1 MTTLNVAVRQWAEP
15 AYRKI
20 EIENSLL
27 QYLLSKPRRQ
37 ASRETSETRIK
48 DKLMNALLK
57 FQDSIDKKYGSDS
70 EESKALTNT
79 QHTQFIESAIDTI
92 TDRIAN
98 KKEIKAQEIFNI
110 ASTNVGQDTS
120 ATSQKLG
127 PSKKAKQMYLDVERG
142 EEGQPKVVKRETS
155 AVDVKLPNGE
165 KVTISDVDLYRDVLS
180 GKKVIKS
187 LTRPSEGSIED
198 LQIRGIQTVLKNTVA
213 PDIKVDGIFG
223 GGSKAAVIKFQKN
236 KGLSQDGA
244 VGRQTI
250 SKMIKSRKDLDVPI
264 TGKSIDPELE
274 QELLSQDVIE
284 ESRTRITED
293 RLRKLIR
300 ESLIKLM

>member
-1 MTTLNVAVRQWAEP
+1 MNKRQAVRKIITPEYNKMDSNNAIVQFLISKRKELEKKFPSGEYTVIRNVTDKMAGDIIRAAALKHGEKWKLADKDSRITIFGLLVADEFAKDLDISAENLASKAKEEYDRKELTGDEKRAEP
-15 AYRKI
+15 
-20 EIENSLL
+20 
-27 QYLLSKPRRQ
+27 
-37 ASRETSETRIK
+37 
-48 DKLMNALLK
+48 
-57 FQDSIDKKYGSDS
+57 
-70 EESKALTNT
+70 
-79 QHTQFIESAIDTI
+79 
-92 TDRIAN
+92 
-98 KKEIKAQEIFNI
+98 
-110 ASTNVGQDTS
+110 
-120 ATSQKLG
+120 
-127 PSKKAKQMYLDVERG
+127 MYLDVKRG
-142 EEGQPKVVKRETS
+142 KEGQPTVVKRETS
-155 AVDVKLPNGE
+155 GVPVNLPDGRT
-165 KVTISDVDLYRDVLS
+165 VTISDVDLYKDILA

-213 PDIKVDGIFG
+213 PNIKVDGIFG
-223 GGSKAAVIKFQKN
+223 SGSKAAVIKFQKN

-264 TGKSIDPELE
+264 TGKSIDPALE
-274 QELLSQDVIE
+274 KELLSQDVIK